1 MKVREEKLRT
11 IIEWSEKNEDVRV
24 LLLTSSLV
32 NPLALVDEFSDLD
45 IEFVFE
51 DNTNYISDKSWTLK
65 FGNPIAMIEED
76 ESCFNHKH
84 AMKML
89 LYEDGVKVDFK
100 LYSKSKFIKE
110 TQEKEL
116 PEDWDIGYK
125 ILIDKDGITKQ
136 MLKPTYQISIIKK
149 PSEKEFQNLIND
161 FWWDTTYVAKCLVR
175 DEIFYAKF
183 MSETVIRTEYLIP
196 LIEWHIASEH
206 NWNITTNKYGR
217 LFKKYLNQ
225 EMWAKTEQTF
235 SGSDIKENWTA
246 LFSMTQLPQY
256 FSIVESRMHFPS
268 IAVPVVIRFSYRDFS
283 RSAAAILRSQSLV
296 CVARRASFWYLRII
310 FLSISFSS
318 SFSCDG

>member
-116 PEDWDIGYK
+116 PEDWDIGYWKSHATLTLLAKQDLAPFGYNMIDPLKSWCWGSILFYPFK
-125 ILIDKDGITKQ
+125 I
-136 MLKPTYQISIIKK
+136 S
-149 PSEKEFQNLIND
+149 
-161 FWWDTTYVAKCLVR
+161 
-175 DEIFYAKF
+175 
-183 MSETVIRTEYLIP
+183 
-196 LIEWHIASEH
+196 
-206 NWNITTNKYGR
+206 
-217 LFKKYLNQ
+217 
-225 EMWAKTEQTF
+225 
-235 SGSDIKENWTA
+235 
-246 LFSMTQLPQY
+246 
-256 FSIVESRMHFPS
+256 
-268 IAVPVVIRFSYRDFS
+268 RFS
-283 RSAAAILRSQSLV
+283 
-296 CVARRASFWYLRII
+296 
-310 FLSISFSS
+310 
-318 SFSCDG
+318 

>member
-1 MKVREEKLRT
+1 MICLYKERDIFKNGFTNVLNFAFTNVVYLVRKLNVVRHSKTEPNKMKVREEKLRT

-136 MLKPTYQISIIKK
+136 MHYCPKK
-149 PSEKEFQNLIND
+149 
-161 FWWDTTYVAKCLVR
+161 
-175 DEIFYAKF
+175 
-183 MSETVIRTEYLIP
+183 
-196 LIEWHIASEH
+196 
-206 NWNITTNKYGR
+206 
-217 LFKKYLNQ
+217 
-225 EMWAKTEQTF
+225 
-235 SGSDIKENWTA
+235 
-246 LFSMTQLPQY
+246 LP
-256 FSIVESRMHFPS
+256 H
-268 IAVPVVIRFSYRDFS
+268 RFS
-283 RSAAAILRSQSLV
+283 
-296 CVARRASFWYLRII
+296 
-310 FLSISFSS
+310 
-318 SFSCDG
+318 